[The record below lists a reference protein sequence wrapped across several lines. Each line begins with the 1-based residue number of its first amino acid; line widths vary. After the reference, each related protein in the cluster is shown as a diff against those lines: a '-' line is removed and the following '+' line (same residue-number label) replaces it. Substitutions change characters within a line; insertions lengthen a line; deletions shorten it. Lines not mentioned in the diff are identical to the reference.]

1 MNIRVILSP
10 DAKADISSTI
20 EWYHRADPNLASRF
34 EKETFTT
41 LHRIGQFPY
50 GFPVMNGTVRQ
61 ALLKRFPY
69 AVYYSLGSKNAWVT
83 ALLHQRRSDSAWI
96 IRGNGRS

>member
-10 DAKADISSTI
+10 DAKEDISSVI
-20 EWYHRADPNLASRF
+20 EWYYRADPNLASRF
-34 EKETFTT
+34 EQETLTT

-50 GFPVMNGTVRQ
+50 GFRIMNGTVRQ

-69 AVYYSLGSKNAWVT
+69 AVYYSLGSKNAWGY
-83 ALLHQRRSDSAWI
+83 RRPASAPV
-96 IRGNGRS
+96 RLSVDNPRERS